1 MFTLA
6 LYMASQARMEH
17 MYRGVHSRILGIPIY
32 GRKEKDHEELVLF
45 KELHKRDKERILN
58 LLQPVSEDFESHA
71 ALSAGSTGTYPF
83 YRIPSAKKGP
93 GLEFLAENGK
103 NDYDWLKTP
112 PATPLFPSL
121 EMEAATAPE
130 LVVQREIPITQ
141 PVSRF
146 GAVNFEAPKAS
157 NINGRPKSPRPTP
170 KVPQRSTTPSQRPRI
185 LSTDQPSTKATTTG
199 TSIITNQ
206 KPVTDVMSKRTNMV
220 TNIAKSTNQKEILT
234 SNPSKNTATHDPPK
248 TKPRSSSSSST
259 RGVSPLVRSRI
270 TAQIPDFS
278 NETPPNLRTDNDR
291 SISATRGRPANPI
304 LPVQQKSDPPA
315 NPRRQSCSPSVTR
328 GRKVVLESK
337 QADSSQGNNNVTA
350 QRGRTTLTGN
360 VLGSRMVDKVM
371 NARKSGAEGR
381 ESKPKSRGFNNKA
394 ADQSSGFGRMMQS
407 KTTSLDMAMKQGE
420 IKRDCSNSSH
430 HGVVPGR
437 RSGRE

>member
-1 MFTLA
+1 MNGKLGGGHG
-6 LYMASQARMEH
+6 R
-17 MYRGVHSRILGIPIY
+17 RILGIPIY

-146 GAVNFEAPKAS
+146 GAVNFGAPKAS
-157 NINGRPKSPRPTP
+157 NINGRPKSPRPTL

-185 LSTDQPSTKATTTG
+185 LSTDHQSSTKATITG
-199 TSIITNQ
+199 TSIMTNQ

-220 TNIAKSTNQKEILT
+220 TNTAKSANQKESNMEIILT
-234 SNPSKNTATHDPPK
+234 SNRPSKNTATDPPK
-248 TKPRSSSSSST
+248 TKPRSSSST
-259 RGVSPLVRSRI
+259 RGLSPLVRSRI
-270 TAQIPDFS
+270 PAQIPDFS

-337 QADSSQGNNNVTA
+337 QADSSEGNNNIVTA

-407 KTTSLDMAMKQGE
+407 KTTSLDMAMK
-420 IKRDCSNSSH
+420 
-430 HGVVPGR
+430 HGVC
-437 RSGRE
+437 